1 MSPLLVCAPFSPNAQ
16 VMLSGYWFGNL
27 QKAVD
32 GLETQLR
39 LGRTQE
45 GGSVGAHFDG
55 PVWGPRP
62 AALPCLKSAFIQS
75 GASAAEC
82 SGLSRTILI
91 LRDEACLGLYQLL
104 VTSTSSQ
111 ALCRD

>member
-1 MSPLLVCAPFSPNAQ
+1 MSPLPVCAPFSPNVQ

-32 GLETQLR
+32 SLETQLR

-45 GGSVGAHFDG
+45 GGLVGAHSDG

-62 AALPCLKSAFIQS
+62 ATLPCLKSPALTQS
-75 GASAAEC
+75 GASAAER

-91 LRDEACLGLYQLL
+91 LRDEAWACTNSL
-104 VTSTSSQ
+104 
-111 ALCRD
+111 